1 MCRRWD
7 YLSGNLFS
15 APGRPT
21 VDELAQERESGLRR
35 GGSEVV
41 SEALVTKRKRRLRES
56 AGVPGPGGSRAARR
70 GGRAPGRG
78 WQPRASSGGPPG
90 STSAWV
96 APTKRWSGDT
106 GGAGGLCREHSG
118 FPRNPL
124 VSVWPSPGPAPVLD
138 SGPHLSVR
146 NPPPPAKVSP
156 TFSPLSLSLAGFP
169 PPSPFA
175 YYRAPWFPPP

>member
-41 SEALVTKRKRRLRES
+41 SEALVTKRGRRLRES

-146 NPPPPAKVSP
+146 TPPPKVSP

-169 PPSPFA
+169 PPSPLA